1 MKMRRAAMKEY
12 FRAANIIA
20 TDITNSCHRICTLAH
35 ASTPVNPT
43 ATTLSGSGSI
53 NRSIHFK
60 FNLGRPF
67 PFPPGFSF
75 SSPLLLL
82 MLLPFNPFDCFCFIS
97 LLLDKSSAFSPLLP
111 PFPLSAAKTKNLAK
125 SYLIDL

>member
-20 TDITNSCHRICTLAH
+20 TDITNSCHRTCTLAH

-67 PFPPGFSF
+67 PPGFSF

-97 LLLDKSSAFSPLLP
+97 SSAFSPLLP

-125 SYLIDL
+125 SYLIDLQDLR